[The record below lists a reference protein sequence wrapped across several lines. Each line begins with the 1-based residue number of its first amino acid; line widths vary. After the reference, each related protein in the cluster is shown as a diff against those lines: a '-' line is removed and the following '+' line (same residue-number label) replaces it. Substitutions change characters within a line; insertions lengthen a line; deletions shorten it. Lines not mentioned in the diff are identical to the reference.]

1 MVAGEP
7 SEKLMRAT
15 EDLLPNLL
23 LLLFP
28 VLFLLLLLLLRE
40 PPPPLTPSPGG
51 GGGVAGSLLLLLL
64 LREPPPPP
72 LTPSPGG
79 GGGVASLV
87 PRPFLRTREEFEIRG
102 RRKAPGKVWQISLV
116 PRPRPSTSFVRE
128 SREGL
133 GPRIE

>member
-1 MVAGEP
+1 MCIYECLTLAVVAGEP

-51 GGGVAGSLLLLLL
+51 GGGVADS
-64 LREPPPPP
+64 PPAV
-72 LTPSPGG
+72 
-79 GGGVASLV
+79 VAAV
-87 PRPFLRTREEFEIRG
+87 VVVGCKTRLDMNIDTHT
-102 RRKAPGKVWQISLV
+102 QCYTHTYMS
-116 PRPRPSTSFVRE
+116 S
-128 SREGL
+128 GL
-133 GPRIE
+133 QDDMHIHT